1 MRKLLFG
8 FICALILASFA
19 GCGETATTAPSSTT
33 AEITTTAVETTDEGE
48 PRDGESLI
56 EEIVAKIKDVFD

>member
-1 MRKLLFG
+1 MRKLLIG
-8 FICALILASFA
+8 FLCALILAGLA
-19 GCGETATTAPSSTT
+19 GCGETATT
-33 AEITTTAVETTDEGE
+33 TTTADGLTTSAETTDEGE